1 MLPSGASGAPPSLAT
16 ELPPEP
22 VWVAI
27 DRGLLRKALDNLV
40 RNAVQALAQA
50 GRTEGHVIVA
60 VARRP
65 DGGATLEVR
74 DDGRG
79 VPEAERDRV
88 FDAYFTTK
96 SEGTGLGLAIT
107 KKIVLEHGGSIEC
120 AAALEGGAAFRVMLP
135 PARPSLPV
143 RGAEASEPSADM
155 RDAPPDTR
163 EAPSSERPS

>member
-1 MLPSGASGAPPSLAT
+1 MMPSSVSLAPPELVT
-16 ELPPEP
+16 ELPTEP

-50 GRTEGHVIVA
+50 SLAEGRVIVS
-60 VARRP
+60 VAARS

-74 DDGRG
+74 DNGRG
-79 VPEAERDRV
+79 VAEAERERV

-107 KKIVLEHGGSIEC
+107 KKIVLEHGGAIEC
-120 AAALEGGAAFRVMLP
+120 TAAPEGGAAFRVTLP
-135 PARPSLPV
+135 PARPSLPERMGEASV
-143 RGAEASEPSADM
+143 AEAS
-155 RDAPPDTR
+155 R
-163 EAPSSERPS
+163 PSSEEEEERS